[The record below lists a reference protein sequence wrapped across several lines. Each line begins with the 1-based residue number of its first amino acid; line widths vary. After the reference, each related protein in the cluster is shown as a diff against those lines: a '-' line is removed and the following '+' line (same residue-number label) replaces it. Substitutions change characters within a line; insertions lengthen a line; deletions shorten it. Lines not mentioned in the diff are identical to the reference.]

1 MRIRVKVKTTGAGV
15 RRVRANRLA
24 QLSNTEKESKAWEC
38 TLICRGDKV
47 EIISKPDIV
56 MKIGFFRRDGPSNQV
71 AKVSCELLLYNP
83 SLVDAR
89 KGERMIANHPK
100 MPKVIRKRNV
110 STRERCKT
118 VGGECHDKHKAY
130 KKERPK
136 KIIITL
142 RPSWRKRHRRI

>member
-1 MRIRVKVKTTGAGV
+1 MRIRAKIKTTGAGV

-38 TLICRGDKV
+38 TLICGGGKV

-100 MPKVIRKRNV
+100 CQK
-110 STRERCKT
+110 
-118 VGGECHDKHKAY
+118 
-130 KKERPK
+130 
-136 KIIITL
+136 
-142 RPSWRKRHRRI
+142 